1 MNNAIK
7 PDHCRKGRQYQPW
20 DVAKDWDLDF
30 DLGSV
35 LKYIGRCGRKAGNSK
50 IQDLKKAAEFLK
62 HEIDC
67 LEADEPKD
75 ENISVEIPEHKWEWE
90 NVCTFGTCLYIAYK
104 TKVSVGNEILGFQIV
119 FPTSIPHGFALTIA
133 EERFTD
139 YWKLKYGKR
148 GNVK

>member
-1 MNNAIK
+1 MIL
-7 PDHCRKGRQYQPW
+7 RKQTTESRETF
-20 DVAKDWDLDF
+20 K
-30 DLGSV
+30 
-35 LKYIGRCGRKAGNSK
+35 
-50 IQDLKKAAEFLK
+50 E
-62 HEIDC
+62 
-67 LEADEPKD
+67 

-119 FPTSIPHGFALTIA
+119 FPTSVPHGFALTIA

-148 GNVK
+148 GNVKCRL